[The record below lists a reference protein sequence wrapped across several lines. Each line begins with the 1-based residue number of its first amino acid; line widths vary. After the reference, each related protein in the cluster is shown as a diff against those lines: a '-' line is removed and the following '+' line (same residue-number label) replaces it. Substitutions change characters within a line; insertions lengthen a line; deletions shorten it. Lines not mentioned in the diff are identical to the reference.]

1 MFVRLAHKNNL
12 CLFSF
17 FVLSDSRILSHL
29 SFAFKWQNKFLDS
42 EPIIARFPSNKGGN
56 SDIRIPHSSL
66 ELHPAPCMR
75 NVCCVRGLGSS
86 RTSKQNI
93 LSLILFISLTKLTN
107 QKKGICRNRI
117 LYPLRFKPPFP
128 NDARTLRP
136 RLV

>member
-86 RTSKQNI
+86 HTLKQNVF
-93 LSLILFISLTKLTN
+93 SLILLIPLAELMN
-107 QKKGICRNRI
+107 QKRGICTHCI
-117 LYPLRFKPPFP
+117 LYPLQLEPPFP
-128 NDARTLRP
+128 MMLKF
-136 RLV
+136 